1 LNLDNLTRD
10 LIAIDSVTGNEDE
23 VLKFIENYLR
33 IEGYTHSIKSHNGGL
48 IVGGD
53 TKDSVVALVGH
64 VDTVPKSKYQ
74 ENLENSKAIYGRG
87 AVDMKS
93 GLSVIIQTL
102 LDFQDHD
109 IVGIFYKGE
118 EGAKEKNGLETL
130 FPEITRKFKI
140 SLGII
145 FEPTDNEVQLGCLG
159 VINAE
164 LKLEGIEAHS
174 ARPWLGE
181 NAIYKTIPLLENLKK
196 LSPESI
202 LVDELDYKEVV
213 SVTTIYGGIAK
224 NVIPGEVVCGIN
236 YRFAPD
242 KTPKDAVAKITKLLS
257 DYGELTIQD
266 IAESAHPNKRNSTVQ
281 NFIKAT
287 DAIIQPKQAWTDIAR
302 FTNSGIPAVNFGPG
316 SPNLA
321 HKKNEHVITSDIN
334 KCYVSIKRFFLE
346 KT

>member
-1 LNLDNLTRD
+1 MNLDNLTRD
-10 LIAIDSVTGNEDE
+10 LIAIDSVTGNEGE

-33 IEGYTHSIKSHNGGL
+33 SEGYIHNIEFHDGGLLVGRSIK
-48 IVGGD
+48 D
-53 TKDSVVALVGH
+53 PVVALVGH
-64 VDTVPKSKYQ
+64 VDTVPISKHQ
-74 ENLENSKAIYGRG
+74 ENVRDSEAIYGRG

-93 GLSVIIQTL
+93 GLAVMIQAL
-102 LDFQDHD
+102 INFQDRN
-109 IVGIFYKGE
+109 IIGVFYKGE

-130 FPEITRKFKI
+130 FPEIIKKFKI

-181 NAIYKTIPLLENLKK
+181 NAIYKTIPLLENLKE
-196 LSPESI
+196 LSPEPV

-213 SVTTIYGGIAK
+213 SVTTIHGGIAK
-224 NVIPGEVVCGIN
+224 NIIPGEVVCGIN

-242 KTPKDAVAKITKLLS
+242 KTTEDAVAKITSLLS
-257 DYGELTIQD
+257 DYGELSIQD
-266 IAESAHPNKRNSTVQ
+266 IAESAHPNKENSTVQ

-287 DAIIQPKQAWTDIAR
+287 DTIIQPKQAWTDIAR

-334 KCYVSIKRFFLE
+334 KCYASIKRFFLE
-346 KT
+346 QI